1 MVNAVIAED
10 NKDLCIAIANELNV
24 TKEVKVIAMIKEG
37 TRVIPEIKRLHPDIV
52 VLDMKMPGRNGLQII
67 NDIENDAS
75 INTKVVIFSGEISY
89 IAKVQNSKCVISYI
103 LKGTNFKEVGLKIQ
117 TMARQMGSKNLNQEI
132 LEYLLDL
139 GFSTSNRGT
148 SFLREC
154 ISIFLLQRTDECK
167 VKELFKRIA
176 DSSGVNAYIV
186 KNNIHTSTKIAWH
199 LGNRRHIIDK
209 LKLGETEEISP
220 KKVITMAKYYID
232 ID

>member
-1 MVNAVIAED
+1 MVNAVIADD

-52 VLDMKMPGRNGLQII
+52 ILDMKMPGRNGLEII

-75 INTKVVIFSGEISY
+75 INTKVVVFSGENNYIS
-89 IAKVQNSKCVISYI
+89 KVHNSNCVISYI
-103 LKGTNFKEVGLKIQ
+103 MKGTCFKEVGLKIQ
-117 TMARQMGSKNLNQEI
+117 SMARKIGSKDLNQKI
-132 LEYLLDL
+132 IDYLLDL

-148 SFLREC
+148 GYLKKC
-154 ISIFLLQRTDECK
+154 ISIFLEQGTDECK
-167 VKELFKRIA
+167 VKELFKMVAEIK
-176 DSSGVNAYIV
+176 GVNSYIV
-186 KNNIHTSTKIAWH
+186 KNNIHTSTKMAWH
-199 LGNRRHIIDK
+199 LGNRRNIINK

-232 ID
+232 VD